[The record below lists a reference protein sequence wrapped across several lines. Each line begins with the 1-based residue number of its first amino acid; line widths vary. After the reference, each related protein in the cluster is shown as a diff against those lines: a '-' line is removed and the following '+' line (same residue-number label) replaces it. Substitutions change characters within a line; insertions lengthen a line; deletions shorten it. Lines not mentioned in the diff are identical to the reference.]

1 MHIPHTQSLVY
12 TSRQESQNVRVRCR
26 LSEFAGWHAFDVDT
40 KYEATERERYYGHFV
55 PFCQCVVYFNFI
67 AIVYVCPLRISYT
80 HTHTHQTMRECMGQC
95 VSLDE
100 PQAHTPYTVH
110 RTTQTLSVYVWFV
123 CLYVWLSVAAASK
136 RHAQDS
142 ATWAHGSDQFVWN
155 VTIFFFTLRLFAC
168 SEQIPSSFGFSDSA
182 TASAE

>member
-110 RTTQTLSVYVWFV
+110 RTHTNTICICVVCLFV
-123 CLYVWLSVAAASK
+123 CLTVCSSGKQAACTRLCYLGSWFRSICVKCNDFLLHITFVCLFGTDSIIVW
-136 RHAQDS
+136 
-142 ATWAHGSDQFVWN
+142 
-155 VTIFFFTLRLFAC
+155 IF
-168 SEQIPSSFGFSDSA
+168 G
-182 TASAE
+182 